1 MCSSE
6 EYVDV
11 ISKEDAVLRRVT
23 RKEMRAKGLRHRG
36 TAILVFNSNRELF
49 VHKRTS
55 TKDVFPGYYDI
66 VVGGVVESGE
76 TYETS
81 AKRELAEE
89 VGIAGVDLEF
99 LFKVQYESATHKTFT
114 ATYSCVYDGPI
125 TLQEEEIEEGFFL
138 DLEQA
143 KKFVVQQKI
152 CPDSC
157 VVFKRFLE
165 HISGRG

>member
-1 MCSSE
+1 MSLKI
-6 EYVDV
+6 YLLKL
-11 ISKEDAVLRRVT
+11 KEDTVLKLVT
-23 RKEMRAKGLRHRG
+23 RNEIRTKGLRHRG
-36 TAILVFNSNRELF
+36 TAILVFNANGELF
-49 VHKRTS
+49 IHKRTS

-66 VVGGVVESGE
+66 AVGGVVESGE

-89 VGIAGVDLEF
+89 VGITGVDLEF
-99 LFKVQYESATHKTFT
+99 LFKMQYESPTHKTI
-114 ATYSCVYDGPI
+114 AAIYSCVYDGPI

-165 HISGRG
+165 HISDRS